1 VPASSGLA
9 LFPPG
14 VIPAIVWGVA
24 RLVPWAV
31 VAAVLA
37 GVTANVL
44 RLRAEVSFAG
54 PSVAAQALEIGA
66 GAALIVAGGAA
77 GRGPGR
83 WLLPAA
89 GVGWLIT
96 EWASPAAPDA
106 AAFTAGL
113 VAVLVALPLVLA
125 SRWRH
130 SPVTRALSGLLALAV
145 LLALAGAVVSGPLA
159 SAAASPR
166 DGGCTDCA
174 RDLIGIAHD
183 IRLNTL
189 LARLGEQFVV
199 VAGLLAVAWLAGSM
213 VRARRHRSLTPSYD
227 LAADVAA
234 ATFAAASACGAAV
247 LLRSGPADTLAY
259 DSRAAADCALLVLSA
274 VLAGFALR
282 TARARRMVAR
292 AAVAVADDPAGGA
305 ADALA
310 AALGDPGLH
319 VAYPAR
325 DGTWHDHRGQPVV
338 LPERNVTMVTDEGEI
353 VAAVVHGRLAR
364 IDYASLT
371 GAISAARLLLDT
383 ERLEAGALAR
393 VNDLRAARQQVA
405 EAADAARAGLERDLH
420 DGAQQRLVA
429 LRYALGLAGIR
440 AARRSES
447 ALSARLTDA
456 DRAAEQ
462 ALADLRELAHGI
474 SAAALDV
481 EGLADAVRSA
491 AERAPGPVTIVELP
505 AERLPERVERAAY
518 RLIAD
523 SLREMARAPASGLS
537 IAVRR
542 AGDDLIVELTCD
554 RAPGGEWPAYLGDRV
569 AAVGGQLQRTADHG
583 HQRLIA
589 VLPCE

>member
-1 VPASSGLA
+1 MAC
-9 LFPPG
+9 
-14 VIPAIVWGVA
+14 
-24 RLVPWAV
+24 R
-31 VAAVLA
+31 
-37 GVTANVL
+37 
-44 RLRAEVSFAG
+44 
-54 PSVAAQALEIGA
+54 Q
-66 GAALIVAGGAA
+66 
-77 GRGPGR
+77 RGPGQ
-83 WLLPAA
+83 
-89 GVGWLIT
+89 
-96 EWASPAAPDA
+96 ASS
-106 AAFTAGL
+106 
-113 VAVLVALPLVLA
+113 V
-125 SRWRH
+125 
-130 SPVTRALSGLLALAV
+130 
-145 LLALAGAVVSGPLA
+145 A
-159 SAAASPR
+159 SAA
-166 DGGCTDCA
+166 
-174 RDLIGIAHD
+174 L
-183 IRLNTL
+183 
-189 LARLGEQFVV
+189 
-199 VAGLLAVAWLAGSM
+199 
-213 VRARRHRSLTPSYD
+213 D
-227 LAADVAA
+227 LADDVAA
-234 ATFAAASACGAAV
+234 DTFAAASACGAAV
-247 LLRSGPADTLAY
+247 LLRSGLADTLAY
-259 DSRAAADCALLVLSA
+259 GSRAAADCALLVLSA

-292 AAVAVADDPAGGA
+292 AAVAMADDPAGGA

-310 AALGDPGLH
+310 AALADPGLH

-325 DGTWHDHRGQPVV
+325 DGTWHDHRGQTVV

-353 VAAVVHGRLAR
+353 VAAVVHGSLAR

-371 GAISAARLLLDT
+371 GAVSAARLLLDT

-440 AARRSES
+440 AARRSEN

-523 SLREMARAPASGLS
+523 SLREMARASVSGLS

-542 AGDDLIVELTCD
+542 AGSDLIVELTCD
-554 RAPGGEWPAYLGDRV
+554 RAMSDEWPAYLGDRV

-583 HQRLIA
+583 YQRLIA